1 MGTVER
7 YNSGYS
13 GEVWVRC
20 MGTVGTVEGVR
31 GYGERVVV
39 EYRCEEGRYT

>member
-13 GEVWVRC
+13 GGVWVRW